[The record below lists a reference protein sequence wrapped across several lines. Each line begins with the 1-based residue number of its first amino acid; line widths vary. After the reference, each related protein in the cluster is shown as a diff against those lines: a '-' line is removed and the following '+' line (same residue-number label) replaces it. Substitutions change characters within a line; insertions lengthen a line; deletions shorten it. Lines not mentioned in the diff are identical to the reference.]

1 MYLQYINVTVL
12 HQVFNDDKRLQSFNG
27 VKSYPYETSDNKVCK
42 EELLRRVKTK
52 NLITNHY

>member
-1 MYLQYINVTVL
+1 MFTIYKRNSIALGFY
-12 HQVFNDDKRLQSFNG
+12 NDDKRLQSFNG